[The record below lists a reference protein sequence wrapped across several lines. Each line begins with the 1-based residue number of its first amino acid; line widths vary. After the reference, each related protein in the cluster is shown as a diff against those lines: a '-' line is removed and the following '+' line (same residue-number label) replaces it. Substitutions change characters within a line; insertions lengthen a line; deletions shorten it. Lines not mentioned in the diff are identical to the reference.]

1 VQGMMR
7 HSRVATTTDVY
18 MQELPESVRATI
30 DSIHQELVGTASK
43 TLTTQMVN

>member
-1 VQGMMR
+1 MMR

-18 MQELPESVRATI
+18 MQELPETVRTTI

-43 TLTTQMVN
+43 ALTTQMVN